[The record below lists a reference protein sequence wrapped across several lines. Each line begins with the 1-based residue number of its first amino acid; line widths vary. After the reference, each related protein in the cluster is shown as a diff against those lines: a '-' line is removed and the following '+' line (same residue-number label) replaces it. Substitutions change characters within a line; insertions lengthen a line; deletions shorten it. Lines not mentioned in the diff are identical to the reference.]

1 MVTVGTV
8 FAIVGIALELL
19 IILQKILGF
28 TLKHV

>member
-1 MVTVGTV
+1 MLTVGAIFTV
-8 FAIVGIALELL
+8 VGIALEVL